1 MWAARHQ
8 ERSKPR
14 ACQGLSATLPRPGA
28 WTAYPARLTEG
39 VSVGEPPGSSNFR
52 NTAQSRLAYDSLV
65 ISSSSVSSSQA
76 VWLQDHDHSPAWGF
90 KGHGLIQE
98 VAVENLPKDTVPDF
112 FTDSKERIVGL
123 ASQPDRWKPQQLGYL
138 RGATAL
144 DHFCAYEKV
153 KDVELPADRYDF
165 VAKVQQE
172 GLGLPGAPA
181 KFVGFLPYRMAEM
194 FQNLTLDFAVWRK
207 EGQNLA
213 ANDPKRQAL
222 EQNVLVSA
230 GLLGHYVEDAAQP
243 LHASVHHDG
252 WNTAAVGGNPHGY
265 RTRRGFHR
273 EFETELVNAQVREEE
288 VQKRVAPVHKLEGD
302 PLKWGMGIVAE
313 SNAHV
318 EELYI
323 LEKNGE
329 LKASSPSDRAV
340 DFMHDRMAVG
350 AQNLRDIWYTAWVE
364 SEKLARSIG
373 HPE

>member
-1 MWAARHQ
+1 MI
-8 ERSKPR
+8 
-14 ACQGLSATLPRPGA
+14 GLT
-28 WTAYPARLTEG
+28 
-39 VSVGEPPGSSNFR
+39 
-52 NTAQSRLAYDSLV
+52 
-65 ISSSSVSSSQA
+65 SVSA
-76 VWLQDHDHSPAWGF
+76 PKAFCAHDDEIRPAWGF

-112 FTDSKERIVGL
+112 FTDSKERIAGL

-153 KDVELPADRYDF
+153 KDIDLPADRYDF
-165 VAKVQQE
+165 VAKVQEE
-172 GLGLPGAPA
+172 GLGVPGAPA
-181 KFVGFLPYRMAEM
+181 KYVGFLPYRMAEM

-207 EGQNLA
+207 EGQSLPES
-213 ANDPKRQAL
+213 DPKRQAL

-252 WNTAAVGGNPHGY
+252 WNTAAVGGNPQGF
-265 RTRRGFHR
+265 RTRRGLHR
-273 EFETELVNAQVREEE
+273 EFETELVNARVQEEE
-288 VQKRVAPVHKLEGD
+288 VQKRVGPAHKLLGD

-318 EELYI
+318 EELYT

-329 LKASSPSDRAV
+329 LKASDPSDRAV
-340 DFMHDRMAVG
+340 SFVHDRMAVG
-350 AQNLRDIWYTAWVE
+350 AQNLRDIWYTAWLE
-364 SEKLARSIG
+364 SEKLSKSIG